1 MSWERAVHFAGPVA
15 LLLIS
20 LRPLVRRRGHYS
32 IDRRTAW
39 LCLLGGLVWPLS
51 VVLRLASGF
60 PTDRVFE
67 LLDSASI
74 FFGGVLFA
82 YGFWALRR
90 VRFSLHSEGDDWAH
104 KYRKSEKRVKNRS
117 HSERPS

>member
-1 MSWERAVHFAGPVA
+1 MSWERAIHFAGPVA

-20 LRPLVRRRGHYS
+20 LRPLARRRGHYTL
-32 IDRRTAW
+32 DRRTAW
-39 LCLLGGLVWPLS
+39 LCLFGGLVWPLS

-60 PTDRVFE
+60 QADGLIE

-90 VRFSLHSEGDDWAH
+90 VRFSLHSEGDDWSL
-104 KYRKSEKRVKNRS
+104 KYRKSEKHLKNRS

>member
-1 MSWERAVHFAGPVA
+1 MSWERAVHFAGPLA

-20 LRPLVRRRGHYS
+20 LRPLARRRGHYS

-60 PTDRVFE
+60 PAERVFE
-67 LLDSASI
+67 VLDSASI
-74 FFGGVLFA
+74 FFGGGLFA

-90 VRFSLHSEGDDWAH
+90 VRFSLHSEGDGWAM

>member
-20 LRPLVRRRGHYS
+20 LRPLLRRRGHYP

-39 LCLLGGLVWPLS
+39 LCLLGGVVWPLS
-51 VVLRLASGF
+51 VILRVMSGMPTEKIFEVLD
-60 PTDRVFE
+60 TV
-67 LLDSASI
+67 SI

-82 YGFWALRR
+82 YGFWSLRR
-90 VRFSLHSEGDDWAH
+90 VRFSLHTEGDNWAT
-104 KYRKSEKRVKNRS
+104 KYRNAENKLRG
-117 HSERPS
+117 HSRLEGK